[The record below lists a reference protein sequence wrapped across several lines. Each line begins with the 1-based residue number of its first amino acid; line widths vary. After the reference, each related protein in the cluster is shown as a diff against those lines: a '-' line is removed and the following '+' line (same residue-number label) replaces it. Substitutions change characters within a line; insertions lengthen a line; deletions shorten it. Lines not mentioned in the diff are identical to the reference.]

1 MQENHWLY
9 EDRQCESRFME
20 SFKSDPWMLFSLTYK
35 MFIDG
40 SLDSDFIWLLF
51 NYRFDNKKF
60 VIKDYRSNSIDK
72 SNIEVDII
80 GGKCKFYVYNNFINI
95 RPLLDFIVAI
105 EVKCSRFDDREENEE
120 KKLKAKQRDSEQEE
134 IQKQLCDRLK
144 MGFDKVSVLD
154 ILFTNPGTG
163 KGIEAWFNASDK
175 INNVHD
181 IMQKDKI
188 FKNRLNNRSLDSVG
202 HYYFSKGSVK
212 KDDTNEFLNGSG
224 EVNIKKRSKLNP
236 FKKNKIVT
244 DNRKKMEEKFI
255 SIDIAKN
262 YPFNKLN
269 DEKIMAL
276 RMQVSPINLKDGAIL
291 YLFLNQL

>member
-1 MQENHWLY
+1 MQEKLWLY
-9 EDRQCESRFME
+9 EDPLCEQSFME

-35 MFIDG
+35 MFIDS

-51 NYRFDNKKF
+51 NYKFEDNKF
-60 VIKDYRSNSIDK
+60 VIKDYKGNSIDKDK

-80 GGKCKFYVYNNFINI
+80 GGKCKSHICYKDKSFKI
-95 RPLLDFIVAI
+95 RPLLDFIIAI
-105 EVKCSRFDDREENEE
+105 EVKCSRYDYEND
-120 KKLKAKQRDSEQEE
+120 KLNAKQRKQKK
-134 IQKQLCDRLK
+134 IQRQLHDRLQ
-144 MGFDKVSVLD
+144 MGFDKVSLLD

-163 KGIEAWFNASDK
+163 NGIWAWLNASDK

-181 IMQKDKI
+181 FMQKDNI
-188 FKNRLNNRSLDSVG
+188 LKNRLNNRSLDSVG
-202 HYYFSKGSVK
+202 HYFFGKGSVK

-224 EVNIKKRSKLNP
+224 EVNIIKGSKLNP
-236 FKKNKIVT
+236 FLKNEIVM